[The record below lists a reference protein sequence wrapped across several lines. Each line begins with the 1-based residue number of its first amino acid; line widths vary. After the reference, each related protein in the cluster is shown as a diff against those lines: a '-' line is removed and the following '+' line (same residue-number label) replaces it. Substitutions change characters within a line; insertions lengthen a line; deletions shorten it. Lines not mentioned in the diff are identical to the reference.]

1 MNHLPNHRL
10 FTILKEK
17 LYCEDLLIILAGE
30 LVRVVR
36 RHLQPS
42 IVGMLGTKLEEGVPV
57 V

>member
-1 MNHLPNHRL
+1 M
-10 FTILKEK
+10 ILSHFSKEK
-17 LYCEDLLIILAGE
+17 VYCVAGEIKLLGE

-36 RHLQPS
+36 RHLLPS

>member
-1 MNHLPNHRL
+1 MVS
-10 FTILKEK
+10 KEK
-17 LYCEDLLIILAGE
+17 VYCDATITYRDGE